1 KEIEKRTSAIKKMA
15 ELIKKD
21 LSPFYNAC
29 IVRFSRQNLSSES
42 YENVTFFAKDNCCLD
57 GGFYVNRMQP

>member
-1 KEIEKRTSAIKKMA
+1 MA